1 MDCVYNC
8 MAETGSVNWSAWI
21 QTAIAAASV
30 LVAAWVPT
38 RIFRHDQQK
47 AVIRER
53 ARARCAFALAMEPF
67 NTQLLELFEIGVNLT
82 GNNRD
87 DELLQR
93 ALTATEISK
102 EMRDALAVGHEFP
115 SLSDSLVTFALR
127 LSSAR
132 SSAVSTSNSA
142 FAQWH
147 EGNDPFGLAKTIEA
161 AVEAGLA
168 LGKAVD
174 EVLGS

>member
-1 MDCVYNC
+1 
-8 MAETGSVNWSAWI
+8 
-21 QTAIAAASV
+21 
-30 LVAAWVPT
+30 
-38 RIFRHDQQK
+38 
-47 AVIRER
+47 
-53 ARARCAFALAMEPF
+53 MEPF
-67 NTQLLELFEIGVNLT
+67 NTQLLELFEIGVHLT

-115 SLSDSLVTFALR
+115 SLSDSLVNFALR

-142 FAQWH
+142 FAQWQ